1 MLCIVQNN
9 LSTLPSSSQRSAG
22 MHYSSLPGLACGA
35 VGNLPQLIYFRKNPR
50 PEHEVGVV
58 WREGENV
65 EVEKWRETKSSC
77 EPHGRQKRREY
88 TNKIYFMKNK
98 RFVGGYAMYCTEQSI
113 YFAI

>member
-65 EVEKWRETKSSC
+65 EVEKWREIRRSA
-77 EPHGRQKRREY
+77 GRKEHTGSKRREKFF
-88 TNKIYFMKNK
+88 NEK
-98 RFVGGYAMYCTEQSI
+98 
-113 YFAI
+113 